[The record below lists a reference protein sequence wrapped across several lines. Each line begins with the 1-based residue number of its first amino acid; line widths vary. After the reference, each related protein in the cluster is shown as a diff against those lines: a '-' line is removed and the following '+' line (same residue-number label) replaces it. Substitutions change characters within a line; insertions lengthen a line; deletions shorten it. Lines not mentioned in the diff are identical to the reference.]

1 MTSKRDPWLVA
12 SGLIMLTAAVL
23 HLLAPIGGPAWYAS
37 LGAPAG
43 LVAMAES
50 GSMRPAISCV
60 VIAAVLLVIAAYAF
74 SAAGLLRRLPL
85 RRAVLALVGS
95 GLLLRGLSFLPLAA
109 WQPHLLSGLCGRCEG
124 VNAFL
129 VVTSLLCLFPG
140 ATFVH
145 AAVRARS

>member
-1 MTSKRDPWLVA
+1 
-12 SGLIMLTAAVL
+12 
-23 HLLAPIGGPAWYAS
+23 
-37 LGAPAG
+37 
-43 LVAMAES
+43 
-50 GSMRPAISCV
+50 
-60 VIAAVLLVIAAYAF
+60 VLLVIAAYAF

-85 RRAVLALVGS
+85 RRAVLALAGA

-109 WQPHLLSGLCGRCEG
+109 WQPHLLSGMCGRCEG

-145 AAVRARS
+145 AAIFEHARSKRRRAEETSRA